1 MILHQKSAFF
11 DAFAL
16 MMLNE
21 AGILAE
27 RFDSLK
33 WKYPFPPNK
42 NVANIR
48 ISLLQEL
55 GDKIRSQVYE
65 DIS

>member
-27 RFDSLK
+27 KFDSLK
-33 WKYPFPPNK
+33 
-42 NVANIR
+42 
-48 ISLLQEL
+48 
-55 GDKIRSQVYE
+55 
-65 DIS
+65 